1 MTSTSLPGNLTASSF
16 PHIET
21 PITLNQVL
29 LKNRIVV
36 PAHTTNFGEHHL
48 PSARHAEY
56 HRQRAR
62 GGAGAIIFELARVS
76 DNALGRPQ
84 GVGGHLAGSTD
95 AFRLVADAVH
105 SEGVPLIGQVAHGGR
120 WIEGEFER
128 TCSFG
133 ASPIRWSMSAFP
145 PREMSRRDM
154 ISVRDG
160 FVRTSLNLLAAGLD
174 GLEIH
179 WAHGHLLQQFLSP
192 SSNQRSDA
200 YGGSL
205 DNRMRFPL
213 EIVRT
218 VRKEIGRD
226 RCMGIRLSVEEF
238 LPDGINPDMAVEIV
252 DRLIDEV
259 PIDFIHVT
267 HSAYIMSYSLGTQM
281 ADMTF
286 DEAPLRKFSATIK
299 RALQNRGSS
308 VPVIT
313 VCKYRDLAEAEKVLA
328 AGDADLVGMAR
339 AHIADPAIV
348 RKSLEGRQSE
358 VRTCI
363 GCNQGCAQHLERNIA
378 ITCLVN
384 PIAGREAEW
393 PEPEF
398 DRAEKV
404 HSVLV
409 VGGGPAGAEAAYVA
423 AARGHKVTLWEAS
436 DHLGGQLSL
445 ASRMRKRRSF
455 QLFIDLQARRL
466 KQHNVAVELLR
477 DADAETIRSFAADIT
492 IIATGSRP
500 NPFVLPSG
508 TAALTLA
515 DAILA
520 PERLGRH
527 VVVYDETGDWGA
539 FSLLEHLALG
549 GHEVTA
555 LSPLAGLGW
564 RTTIYSTAAT
574 RQRLRELSVRI
585 TPLRGLVDYRG
596 KDLHTEDLSTGLPDV
611 IRRVDSLV
619 AIRPNVVQNP
629 FETLLDGWGLT
640 FGLIGDCL
648 APRTALE
655 AVFEGHA
662 KARGIERHS

>member
-1 MTSTSLPGNLTASSF
+1 MPRNPSASSF
-16 PHIET
+16 PHVET
-21 PITLNQVL
+21 PITLNQVR

-36 PAHTTNFGEHHL
+36 PAHTTNFGERHL

-62 GGAGAIIFELARVS
+62 GGAGAIIFELVRIS

-84 GVGGHLAGSTD
+84 GVAGYLPGSMD
-95 AFRLVADAVH
+95 GFRRVADAVH
-105 SEGVPLIGQVAHGGR
+105 CEGVPLIGQVAHGGR

-133 ASPIRWSMSAFP
+133 ASPIRWSTTAFP

-154 ISVRDG
+154 IAVRDD

-179 WAHGHLLQQFLSP
+179 WGHGHLLQQFLSP
-192 SSNQRSDA
+192 SSNQRCDA

-205 DNRMRFPL
+205 ENRMRFPL
-213 EIVRT
+213 EIART
-218 VRKEIGRD
+218 VRNEIGQD

-238 LPDGINPDMAVEIV
+238 LPDGINPDMASEIV
-252 DRLIDEV
+252 GRLIDEV
-259 PIDFIHVT
+259 RIDFIHVT
-267 HSAYIMSYSLGTQM
+267 HSAYIMSYSLGTQI

-286 DEAPLRKFSATIK
+286 DEAPLREFPATIK
-299 RALQNRGSS
+299 RALQRRGSG

-313 VCKYRDLAEAEKVLA
+313 VCKYRDLAEAEKILA
-328 AGDADLVGMAR
+328 VGAADLVGMAR
-339 AHIADPAIV
+339 AHIADPAVV

-393 PEPEF
+393 PEPEL
-398 DRAEKV
+398 DPAEKTC
-404 HSVLV
+404 SVLV

-445 ASRMRKRRSF
+445 APRMRKRESF
-455 QLFIDLQARRL
+455 QVFINLQARRL
-466 KQHNVAVELLR
+466 EQHNVAVELRR
-477 DADAETIRSFAADIT
+477 DADAEAIRAFGADVTIL
-492 IIATGSRP
+492 ATGSRP

-508 TAALTLA
+508 SVALTLA
-515 DAILA
+515 DAIVT
-520 PERLGRH
+520 PDRLGRR
-527 VVVYDETGDWGA
+527 VAVYDETGDWGA

-555 LSPLAGLGW
+555 LSPLAGIAW

-574 RQRLRELSVRI
+574 RQRLCDLRVRI
-585 TPLRGLVDYRG
+585 TPLRRLMDCRG
-596 KDLHTEDLSTGLPDV
+596 EDVHTQDVSTGLLDV
-611 IRRVDSLV
+611 IPRVDTLV
-619 AIRPNVVQNP
+619 AIRPNVAHNP
-629 FETLLDGWGLT
+629 FEALLDGWGLT
-640 FGLIGDCL
+640 FALVGDCL

-662 KARGIERHS
+662 KARGIGKHS